1 LTKRGLSVR
10 LNQFSGAGVHEE
22 NRAVAALIN
31 GPNAL
36 VIPKPILFFM
46 SIFPLSRIRWLR
58 AYALAGLLV
67 LISVIHYIA
76 GGASAGMLHS
86 LLGHLYIVPIILG
99 AYWYGIR
106 GGVSVSIAS
115 AVLFSPHLFLH
126 WHDPFLD
133 VYNFVELFL
142 FLLIGGVTGVMSQ
155 MERNQRLRHEEAMK
169 RLDESHRKLREQTDV
184 LFQTEEQLRR
194 ADRLSA
200 LGELSAGMAHE
211 IRNPL
216 GSIKGA
222 VEILKDDYEPQDA
235 KYEFIR
241 ILLKETDRLNCI
253 VQEFLGFARPKKPEY
268 EQTDVNESLEAV
280 LTLTAQE
287 ARKAGITVEKRFDRT
302 IGKRGLDGG
311 LLKQAFLNLVL
322 NAIQAMPQGG
332 VLTVESGL
340 RDGAI
345 VVAVGDTGAGISEEN
360 RRKLFSPFFTTK
372 KNGTGLG
379 LAITYRIIENHRG
392 RIDVQSEP
400 GKGTTFTVKIPIL

>member
-1 LTKRGLSVR
+1 MNLFPFKRIKG
-10 LNQFSGAGVHEE
+10 
-22 NRAVAALIN
+22 
-31 GPNAL
+31 
-36 VIPKPILFFM
+36 
-46 SIFPLSRIRWLR
+46 LR
-58 AYALAGLLV
+58 AYVLAGLLA
-67 LISVIHYIA
+67 LISLIHYVV
-76 GGASAGMLHS
+76 GGAQAGILHG

-99 AYWYGIR
+99 AYWYGIK

-115 AVLFSPHLFLH
+115 SALFSPHLFMH

-133 VYNFVELFL
+133 VYNYVELFL
-142 FLLIGGVTGVMSQ
+142 FLLIGGVTGVLSQ
-155 MERNQRLRHEEAMK
+155 MERNQRLRHEEALS

-222 VEILKDDYEPQDA
+222 VEILKDDYSPDEP

-253 VQEFLGFARPKKPEY
+253 LQEFLGFARPKQPEF
-268 EQTDVNESLEAV
+268 QQADVNEALESV

-287 ARKAGITVEKRFDRT
+287 ARKAGVAVQKRLDAS
-302 IGKRGLDGG
+302 IGRRSLDAGM
-311 LLKQAFLNLVL
+311 LRQAFLNLVL
-322 NAIQAMPQGG
+322 NAIQAMPAGG
-332 VLTVESGL
+332 VLTVESVL
-340 RDGAI
+340 RDGLIEIRIA
-345 VVAVGDTGAGISEEN
+345 DTGVGLSEEL
-360 RRKLFSPFFTTK
+360 RKKLFSPFFTTK

-392 RIDVQSEP
+392 RIDVASEP
-400 GKGTTFTVKIPIL
+400 GKGTTFTVKIPV